1 MIMKRSSTAS
11 LATATFALLLLSGC
25 APAKP
30 PTVSLRMAGNVKDA
44 LVTVDDQL
52 LGSVAFVEKHG
63 VALPPGKHRLTVE
76 KPGYFPF
83 DQLVDAKD
91 RPVQVQVQLEP
102 VPD

>member
-1 MIMKRSSTAS
+1 MITMTAS
-11 LATATFALLLLSGC
+11 RLSLAVLVAALASAC

-52 LGSVAFVEKHG
+52 LGTVAYVEKRG
-63 VALPPGKHRLTVE
+63 IALRPGKHRLTVE
-76 KPGYFPF
+76 KPGFFPF
-83 DQLVDAKD
+83 DELVDAKD
-91 RPVQVQVQLEP
+91 VPLKIQVQLEQ